1 MKRPIILLFSS
12 IWLLTS
18 CSAGNESQSD
28 TSMLAEA
35 RAPSSIEPVAWTPN
49 DNPNVLDL
57 DSSFNYK
64 FSELPEE
71 GEAEQIPWA
80 GNYWPTYRDSVNYRW
95 DGPDAESPSEKFEEA
110 FGLAG
115 IADSISENY
124 GIDSRRNSTSTTCT
138 ENDVCDSDKGEVC
151 SKRTGQEEGVCVETW
166 FGICHAWAP
175 VAIME
180 PEPKKAVTYNGVT
193 FKVNDLKALVTL
205 SYDKGLKSKLMSG
218 RCNDTN
224 TGEEGGIEFDEQGRP
239 TDDFANCR
247 DTNPGSF
254 HIVLA
259 NMLGIQKKAL
269 VEDRT
274 FDYEVW
280 NQPIRGYRVT
290 QNTEVTKVEA
300 IALVNQEGDAYT
312 YNQEAVTFRHMKMA
326 VQWIRESHQET
337 DGNFADTMDTY
348 TVTDN
353 YEYLLE
359 IDRDGLIIGGEWLGD
374 SKTDHPDFLWVG
386 VEKSNTEVAVPDV
399 ELSKHDDVAIA
410 NGEWH
415 DFGSVSVTAGDS
427 LSVKMTGA
435 GDGDLYVRWGD
446 APTQSNYTCRPY
458 KAGSNETC
466 TLEVPNGTS
475 TAHIK
480 AKGTGDGTT
489 VNLVASKSTPG
500 SGIKWTD
507 VKMLLE
513 LSIADDTTPDT
524 GGFNWGNACEG
535 GSGSFVQP
543 VAQQATLDVG
553 EIPPSKNGV
562 EISLDSVEDV
572 DIQLLDKETGHEIIA
587 WPNGDLN
594 GSSEEC
600 TTYEGV
606 QYCYSGY
613 NGDCGSNTN
622 GTNGCSYGKEWIR
635 VTGSTNRQLVMKAFG
650 YAAGEANVDYSW
662 QALPDCVDEGSG
674 TFSQH
679 ILRNAI
685 VDVGVI
691 PQGKQNIKIELTS
704 EKDVDIQ
711 LYQGDDALI
720 KWPDGRINGPGVQTL
735 THNGMTITWSG
746 YNGDGSNLGNE
757 YIHIQGEITAD
768 LTMKAFG
775 YAEGDAQVDY
785 AWGVP
790 DSEF

>member
-1 MKRPIILLFSS
+1 MSLSFLL
-12 IWLLTS
+12 LS
-18 CSAGNESQSD
+18 CSAADEFQGMSDVLEESSAGYSVD
-28 TSMLAEA
+28 
-35 RAPSSIEPVAWTPN
+35 PVAWSAN
-49 DNPNVLDL
+49 DNPSMLDL
-57 DSSFNYK
+57 DSNFNYK
-64 FSELPEE
+64 FAELPTE
-71 GEAEQIPWA
+71 GEAEQVPWA

-95 DGPDAESPSEKFEEA
+95 DGPEAESPAEKFQEA
-110 FGLAG
+110 FELTG
-115 IADSISENY
+115 ITDSISKRY
-124 GIDSRRNSTSTTCT
+124 GIDSRRNDSATVCT
-138 ENDVCDSDKGEVC
+138 EDSVCNSDKGEVC

-180 PEPKKAVTYNGVT
+180 PEPKKPVTHNGVT

-239 TDDFANCR
+239 TDEFANCR

-254 HIVLA
+254 HVVLA

-290 QNTEVTKVEA
+290 QNTEVTKEEA
-300 IALVNQEGDAYT
+300 IGLVGLEGEAYAH
-312 YNQEAVTFRHMKMA
+312 NEEATAFRHMKMA

-353 YEYLLE
+353 YEYILE
-359 IDRDGLIIGGEWLGD
+359 IDRDGLVVGGEWLGD

-386 VEKSNTEVAVPDV
+386 VEKSDTEVAVPEIELAKHEDQAV
-399 ELSKHDDVAIA
+399 E
-410 NGEWH
+410 NGQWH
-415 DFGSVSVTAGDS
+415 DFGSVAVTAGDTVR
-427 LSVKMTGA
+427 VKVTGT
-435 GDGDLYVRWGD
+435 GDADLYVRWGS
-446 APTQSNYTCRPY
+446 APTSWSYTCRPY
-458 KAGSNETC
+458 KNGSNEEC
-466 TLEVPNGTS
+466 VLVVPANT
-475 TAHIK
+475 TAAFMKVK
-480 AKGTGDGTT
+480 AASDETT
-489 VNLVASKSTPG
+489 VTLVASKSTPG
-500 SGIKWTD
+500 TGIKWTD

-513 LSIADDTTPDT
+513 LSIADDEPTGT
-524 GGFNWGNACEG
+524 GGFNWGGACEG

-543 VAQQATLDVG
+543 VEQQATLDVG
-553 EIPPSKNGV
+553 EIPPNKNNV

-572 DIQLLDKETGHEIIA
+572 DIQLIDKETGHQIIA
-587 WPNGDLN
+587 WPSGDLN
-594 GSSEEC
+594 AATEEC

-606 QYCYSGY
+606 EYCYSGY
-613 NGDCGSNTN
+613 NGDCGTTSN

-662 QALPDCVDEGSG
+662 EALPDCVDAGSG

-679 ILRNAI
+679 IIKNAI

-691 PQGKQNIKIELTS
+691 PEGKENIKIELTS
-704 EKDVDIQ
+704 PEDVDIQ
-711 LYQGDDALI
+711 LYDGDDALI
-720 KWPDGRINGPGVQTL
+720 KWPDGRINGSGVQTL
-735 THNGMTITWSG
+735 THNGMIITWSG
-746 YNGDGSNLGNE
+746 YNGDGTNLGNE